1 MFDLEEPRRRRGRS
15 FLPQSIAANP
25 PVISRRSVGATD
37 GLTMDHEPRRRL
49 TATDARDKASECRDL
64 ARRALK
70 PEHCAMLQDMAET
83 WERLATNLG
92 DGD

>member
-1 MFDLEEPRRRRGRS
+1 
-15 FLPQSIAANP
+15 
-25 PVISRRSVGATD
+25 
-37 GLTMDHEPRRRL
+37 MDHEPRRRL